1 MYVTHLSFWNVSLSL
16 FPLISFVQFSCS
28 AVSTLCDPIDCSM
41 PGFLVHHQLP
51 KLAFSLIPRKKL
63 AVFPFRHTQQ
73 AKDSFLLPSPSPP
86 LYKLNCYPSIIIYYL
101 HLDFRDKISLD
112 EKDPSTV
119 SEWLSISVFTRNNYN
134 EWILSPFYKPAYK

>member
-119 SEWLSISVFTRNNYN
+119 SE
-134 EWILSPFYKPAYK
+134 